1 MTGLNSRQCLRAATH
16 LMVLMCVSA
25 PKRPQGGVREALVAS
40 SPDRRPQSRFNAIK
54 LFIGEENPMPK
65 KPKLKLVPATP
76 SDSPEPPQNLTEHG
90 LSLWAAVMSEY
101 DLQDTGGR
109 EMLRQACSAL
119 DRAEACAEHIRRDG
133 EVVHTRNGPKDHPLI
148 KHELAARAFCVRT
161 LHRLG
166 LDVEPVRPVGR
177 PAGSRP

>member
-1 MTGLNSRQCLRAATH
+1 LGRSGR
-16 LMVLMCVSA
+16 
-25 PKRPQGGVREALVAS
+25 
-40 SPDRRPQSRFNAIK
+40 DRRAQSRFNETK
-54 LFIGEENPMPK
+54 LFIGEENSMTK
-65 KPKLKLVPATP
+65 KPKLKLVPAAP
-76 SDSPEPPQNLTEHG
+76 PNPDQPPQNLAEHG

-133 EVVHTRNGPKDHPLI
+133 EVVHTRNGPKDHPAL
-148 KHELAARAFCVRT
+148 KHELANRAFVVRT

-177 PAGSRP
+177 PAGARP